1 MAPVGECDYYPP
13 MCTVVILRR
22 PGDDWPLLVATNR
35 DEMTDRAWSPP
46 ARHWP
51 DRPGTVAG
59 RDDLAGGT
67 WLGLNEAG
75 VVAGIL
81 NRIDTLGP
89 SPDFRSRGALPLLA
103 LDQATAAEA
112 AGAVAGIEAA
122 RYRPFNMIVADARAA
137 FWLRS
142 AGGGGPVEAPVETMA
157 VPEGLSMI
165 TAHDLNDP
173 ASARIS
179 HYLPRFRAAAP
190 PEPEKGDWGAWES
203 LMADRQGGARGHF
216 RGAMRVVSDFG
227 FATVSSSLIA
237 LPGAATGAPG
247 PLWRFAAGPPGE
259 APYETLTI

>member
-1 MAPVGECDYYPP
+1 

-22 PGDDWPLLVATNR
+22 PGGDWPLFVATNR
-35 DEMTDRAWSPP
+35 DEMTDRPWSPP

-67 WLGLNEAG
+67 WLGLNQAG

-81 NRIDTLGP
+81 NRVDTLGP

-103 LDQATAAEA
+103 LDEATADDASK
-112 AGAVAGIEAA
+112 AVTGIEAA
-122 RYRPFNMIVADARAA
+122 RYRPFNMIVADAGAA

-142 AGGGGPVEAPVETMA
+142 AGDGAPVEAIA
-157 VPEGLSMI
+157 VPDGLSII
-165 TAHDLNDP
+165 TAYDLNDP

-203 LMADRQGGARGHF
+203 LMADQDGAAGDHFGGA
-216 RGAMRVVSDFG
+216 MKVVSDFG

-237 LPGAATGAPG
+237 LPGPGADAPG
-247 PLWRFAAGPPGE
+247 PLWRFAAGAPCE
-259 APYETLTI
+259 APYDTITI

>member
-1 MAPVGECDYYPP
+1 MAQPGEWEYYNT

-35 DEMTDRAWSPP
+35 DEMADRPWSPP

-51 DRPGTVAG
+51 DRPGTIAG

-67 WLGLNEAG
+67 WLGLNAAG
-75 VVAGIL
+75 MVAGIL
-81 NRIDTLGP
+81 NRVDTLGP

-103 LDQATAAEA
+103 LDEESANHAAA
-112 AGAVAGIEAA
+112 AVAGIEAA
-122 RYRPFNMIVADARAA
+122 RYRPFNMVVADAGAA

-142 AGGGGPVEAPVETMA
+142 AGGGGPVESMA

-165 TAHDLNDP
+165 TAYDLNDP
-173 ASARIS
+173 ASERIS

-190 PEPEKGDWGAWES
+190 PQPQKGDWGAWES
-203 LMADRQGGARGHF
+203 LMADRKGAAQGHF
-216 RGAMRVVSDFG
+216 GGAMRVVSDFG

-237 LPGAATGAPG
+237 LPGAAAEVPG
-247 PLWRFAAGPPGE
+247 PLWRFAAGAPGE
-259 APYETLTI
+259 APYEPITI